1 MNISGLRVRIT
12 IQKNETVVDK
22 YGNHKSTWTDFFTCW
37 ASAVTSG
44 LSASE
49 KESAGHTT
57 EANKLDITVR
67 YSTETAAI
75 NSKQYRVLLA
85 GRIYDILSID
95 EMGFKH
101 NSRKLHTQLTER

>member
-49 KESAGHTT
+49 KEFAGHTT
-57 EANKLDITVR
+57 EADKLDITVR

-85 GRIYDILSID
+85 GRIYNILSID

>member
-44 LSASE
+44 LSAIE

-57 EANKLDITVR
+57 EADKLDITVR

-75 NSKQYRVLLA
+75 NSKQYRVRLA
-85 GRIYDILSID
+85 GRIYNILSID

-101 NSRKLHTQLTER
+101 NSRRLHTQLTER

>member
-57 EANKLDITVR
+57 EADKLDITVR

-85 GRIYDILSID
+85 GRIYNILSID

-101 NSRKLHTQLTER
+101 NSRRLHTQLTER

>member
-57 EANKLDITVR
+57 EADKLDITVR

-85 GRIYDILSID
+85 GRIYNILSID

-101 NSRKLHTQLTER
+101 NSRKFHTELTER

>member
-49 KESAGHTT
+49 KESARYTT
-57 EANKLDITVR
+57 EADKLDITVR

-85 GRIYDILSID
+85 GRIYNILSID

-101 NSRKLHTQLTER
+101 NSRRLHTQLTER

>member
-22 YGNHKSTWTDFFTCW
+22 YGNHKSIWTDFFTCW

-49 KESAGHTT
+49 KESTGHTT

-85 GRIYDILSID
+85 GRIYNILSID

-101 NSRKLHTQLTER
+101 NSRKLRTQLTER

>member
-44 LSASE
+44 LSAIE

-57 EANKLDITVR
+57 EADKLDITVR

-85 GRIYDILSID
+85 GRIYNILSID

>member
-44 LSASE
+44 FSASE

-57 EANKLDITVR
+57 EADKLDITVR

-85 GRIYDILSID
+85 GRIYNILSID

>member
-44 LSASE
+44 LSTSE

-57 EANKLDITVR
+57 EADKLDITVR

-85 GRIYDILSID
+85 GRIYNILSID

>member
-44 LSASE
+44 LSISE

-57 EANKLDITVR
+57 EADKLDITVR

-85 GRIYDILSID
+85 GRIYNILSID

-101 NSRKLHTQLTER
+101 HSRKLHTQLTGR

>member
-57 EANKLDITVR
+57 EADKLDITVR

-101 NSRKLHTQLTER
+101 NSRRLHTQLTER

>member
-44 LSASE
+44 ISASE

-75 NSKQYRVLLA
+75 NSKQYRILLA
-85 GRIYDILSID
+85 GRIYNILSID

-101 NSRKLHTQLTER
+101 NSRRLHTQLTER

>member
-85 GRIYDILSID
+85 DRIYNILSID

-101 NSRKLHTQLTER
+101 NSRRLHTQLTER

>member
-12 IQKNETVVDK
+12 IQKNDTVVDK

-57 EANKLDITVR
+57 EADKLDITVR

-85 GRIYDILSID
+85 GRIYNILSID

-101 NSRKLHTQLTER
+101 NSRRLHTQLTER

>member
-22 YGNHKSTWTDFFTCW
+22 YGNHKSVWTDFFSCW

-49 KESAGHTT
+49 KESAGHTM
-57 EANKLDITVR
+57 EADKLDITVR

-85 GRIYDILSID
+85 GRIYNILSID

-101 NSRKLHTQLTER
+101 NSRKLHTELTER

>member
-44 LSASE
+44 ISASE

-57 EANKLDITVR
+57 EADKLDITVR

-85 GRIYDILSID
+85 GRIYNILSID

-101 NSRKLHTQLTER
+101 NSRRLHTQLTER

>member
-22 YGNHKSTWTDFFTCW
+22 YGNHKSIWTDFFTCW

-57 EANKLDITVR
+57 EADKLDITVR

-85 GRIYDILSID
+85 GRIYNILSID

-101 NSRKLHTQLTER
+101 NSRKLRTQLTER